1 MPSVKDKLE
10 QLKNGSVPEKAP
22 PAAGPLQAGGKA
34 SAVSAAPPQ
43 PVSAAPAPPAKLAGG
58 AKDDKATAPPQSS
71 KPQSTAPANTSASK
85 SEPIA
90 PPSSPKPSAVPAP
103 KKPEMTKPIKEN
115 AKPLSKREKPSSTE
129 KAAVSLEVNE
139 GKKETP
145 EPVQIPLETSAMGYT
160 ASETVQ
166 MIPTNLPLD
175 FPGHPIKVT
184 YNADAKAIEAKI
196 LRDGIQDPV
205 LLWPHKGNLHIV
217 SGHLRRFLCNKNG
230 IKSMPCIIRAMT
242 YEDAVI
248 AMNNGNAH
256 REIPITQQIKA
267 LVMEMEA
274 RKNQGARNDLR
285 SQQGADKEYTEL
297 AEIYGARLHMSG
309 RSFQRYMHIQY
320 LSDDF
325 CDMIDAGEMKASVGI
340 ELSYLTKEQ
349 QAEVYNLGLDY
360 DVVPTPAQAKQL
372 HEMSDRK
379 AWESE
384 TVKQLLL
391 PKAKEQREKE
401 ETPPVKKPVVF
412 QSERI
417 PLMFPVGTDNRQ
429 MEEHILKMLEL
440 QKLAKRKQQEQKM
453 AENQPDKPVADRD
466 HKAAD
471 SPASSPPAPAS
482 VSQPAQTQAKVES
495 KVLALPPKKPEQS
508 ASKPKKT
515 PAR

>member
-1 MPSVKDKLE
+1 MPKSVKDKLE
-10 QLKNGSVPEKAP
+10 QLKNGSIPEKAP
-22 PAAGPLQAGGKA
+22 PVAGPLQAGGKV
-34 SAVSAAPPQ
+34 SAAQAAPPQ
-43 PVSAAPAPPAKLAGG
+43 PVSAAPTPPAKLAGG
-58 AKDDKATAPPQSS
+58 VKDDKATAPPQNS

-85 SEPIA
+85 PEPIA
-90 PPSSPKPSAVPAP
+90 PSSSPKPSVR
-103 KKPEMTKPIKEN
+103 KTV
-115 AKPLSKREKPSSTE
+115 LSTQETSTPSSTE
-129 KAAVSLEVNE
+129 KNAVPED
-139 GKKETP
+139 KKETP

-267 LVMEMEA
+267 LVMEMTA
-274 RKNQGARNDLR
+274 RKSQGVRNDLR
-285 SQQGADKEYTEL
+285 FQQGADKEYTEL
-297 AEIYGARLHMSG
+297 AEIYGARLHISG

-325 CDMIDAGEMKASVGI
+325 CDMIDAGEMKVPVGI

-360 DVVPTPAQAKQL
+360 DVVPTSAQAKQL
-372 HEMSDRK
+372 HELS
-379 AWESE
+379 ESGKWIAK
-384 TVKQLLL
+384 TAKDILV
-391 PKAKEQREKE
+391 PKHPQKSEPIEQ
-401 ETPPVKKPVVF
+401 PQKPMVF
-412 QSERI
+412 KSERI
-417 PLMFPVGTDNRQ
+417 PLAFPPGTTMSD
-429 MEEHILKMLEL
+429 MENHILKMLEL
-440 QKLAKRKQQEQKM
+440 QKLAKRKQQEEKM
-453 AENQPDKPVADRD
+453 AENQPNKPVADRD

-471 SPASSPPAPAS
+471 SPASSPPVPTP
-482 VSQPAQTQAKVES
+482 VLQPAQTQSKSES

-515 PAR
+515 PVR

>member
-58 AKDDKATAPPQSS
+58 VKDDNATAPPQSS

-85 SEPIA
+85 PEPIA
-90 PPSSPKPSAVPAP
+90 PPSSPKPSAVPAA
-103 KKPEMTKPIKEN
+103 KKPEMTKP
-115 AKPLSKREKPSSTE
+115 AKSLSKQEKTSPTKKGVVPVKGE
-129 KAAVSLEVNE
+129 EV
-139 GKKETP
+139 KKETP
-145 EPVQIPLETSAMGYT
+145 EPVQIPPETSAMGYT

-285 SQQGADKEYTEL
+285 FQQGADKEYTEL

-325 CDMIDAGEMKASVGI
+325 CDMIDAGEMKVPVGI

-360 DVVPTPAQAKQL
+360 DVVPTSAQAKQL
-372 HEMSDRK
+372 HELS
-379 AWESE
+379 ESGKWIAK
-384 TVKQLLL
+384 TAKDILV
-391 PKAKEQREKE
+391 PKHPQKSEPIEQ
-401 ETPPVKKPVVF
+401 PQKPMVF
-412 QSERI
+412 KSERI
-417 PLMFPVGTDNRQ
+417 PLAFPPGTTMSD
-429 MEEHILKMLEL
+429 MENHILKMLEL

-466 HKAAD
+466 HKAAAF
-471 SPASSPPAPAS
+471 PASFSSVPTP
-482 VSQPAQTQAKVES
+482 VSQPAQTQSKSES
-495 KVLALPPKKPEQS
+495 KVLVLPPKKPEQS
-508 ASKPKKT
+508 ASKPQKT

>member
-71 KPQSTAPANTSASK
+71 KPQSTVPTNTSASK

-325 CDMIDAGEMKASVGI
+325 CDMIDAGEMKAPVGI

-360 DVVPTPAQAKQL
+360 DVVPTSAQAKQL
-372 HEMSDRK
+372 HELS
-379 AWESE
+379 ESGKWIAK
-384 TVKQLLL
+384 TAKDILV
-391 PKAKEQREKE
+391 PKHPQKSEPIEQ
-401 ETPPVKKPVVF
+401 PQKPMVF
-412 QSERI
+412 KSERI
-417 PLMFPVGTDNRQ
+417 PLAFPPGTTMSD
-429 MEEHILKMLEL
+429 MENHILKMLEL

-466 HKAAD
+466 HKAAAF
-471 SPASSPPAPAS
+471 PASFSSVPTP
-482 VSQPAQTQAKVES
+482 VSQPAQTQSKSES
-495 KVLALPPKKPEQS
+495 KVLVLPPKKPEQS
-508 ASKPKKT
+508 ASKPQKT